1 MHRGEKDMKDR
12 ELLVADDR
20 AMASVG
26 KRIADALRGQGACIS
41 LEGPLGAGK
50 TTLVRGV
57 LRGLG
62 YSGVV
67 RSPTYTLMEEYPVA
81 GRPVIHLDLYRLA
94 DPEEL
99 EYLGLRDALSGSAL
113 VFVEWAEK
121 GGQAMLPWDLI
132 LRIAYRGES
141 RLLTFVPRTAVGRR
155 VAETVTVEAVRG
167 AQRPLGG

>member
-1 MHRGEKDMKDR
+1 MKDR
-12 ELLVADDR
+12 DLLVADAQ
-20 AMASVG
+20 AMASIGRQVAG
-26 KRIADALRGQGACIS
+26 TLQGQGACIS

-81 GRPVIHLDLYRLA
+81 GRSGIHLDLYRLA

-113 VFVEWAEK
+113 VFVEWADK
-121 GGQAMLPWDLI
+121 GGEAMLPWDLV

-141 RLLTFVPRTAVGRR
+141 RLLTFVPMSAIGLR
-155 VAETVTVEAVRG
+155 VAEGGLAEADGDVPPPSG
-167 AQRPLGG
+167 